1 MNKII
6 VSVVLIFGILSQPA
20 LASTSGSKHPLA
32 APAQKVKAA
41 DKTATAMHSSPSQCK
56 KYFALIGALVA
67 VPC

>member
-6 VSVVLIFGILSQPA
+6 VSVVLVFGMLSQPA
-20 LASTSGSKHPLA
+20 LASTSGSKRPPA
-32 APAQKVKAA
+32 ATAQKVKAA
-41 DKTATAMHSSPSQCK
+41 DKTTTAMHSATSQCR